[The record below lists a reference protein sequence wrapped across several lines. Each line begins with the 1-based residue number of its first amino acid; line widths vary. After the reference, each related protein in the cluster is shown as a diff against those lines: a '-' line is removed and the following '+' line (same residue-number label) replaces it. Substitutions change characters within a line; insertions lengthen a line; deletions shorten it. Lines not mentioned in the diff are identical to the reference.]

1 MPAPEP
7 PNRRPVDRPVDRP
20 IDRPVDR
27 PADTPAAGRPTTAR
41 RGTDWSSSSVL
52 WAVVGLIVIAVIAW
66 IAFGALD
73 SDPTLPTD
81 TSLQEPVGEPTDAP
95 AGTVADPTDTTGT
108 AAGSDAVAPTDS
120 TDPGVVAD
128 PLDGDTTGDTTGDT
142 GPATDVDAGIGETT
156 GEDGTPAG
164 E

>member
-1 MPAPEP
+1 
-7 PNRRPVDRPVDRP
+7 
-20 IDRPVDR
+20 VDR

-95 AGTVADPTDTTGT
+95 AGTVADPADPADTTGT

-128 PLDGDTTGDTTGDT
+128 PLDGDTTGDT
-142 GPATDVDAGIGETT
+142 GPATDGDVDAGIGETT